1 MTRQTSAQAACAFAW
16 ACAAPASV
24 AAGAAQAAPVSGWTG
39 VGVAEVSA
47 AVALLLLLALVLWLL
62 RERHRLRHGRER
74 LRQELVNA
82 TSQLGGKRNRDPL
95 TGLVPREELEH
106 ALALMARAGD
116 GAQPVTVMLVAL
128 DNLAE
133 LNQAYGLGVGDQALA
148 KLASRLSRLVGDRP
162 HLSRTGGREFA
173 LLWPGSAA
181 DSTAAAA
188 RILQLVQ
195 QPVHLRKTADP
206 GDAAAA
212 VGTADDA
219 MTADLVLSA
228 SIGLASYPDHG
239 ALPRLLGH
247 AALALASA
255 KQAGGGAFAVFDAAM
270 AVNHREQLE
279 LLRDLRHAL
288 DRNELKLVYQPKV
301 DAASLQVTAA
311 EALLRWH
318 HPVRGVVSPA
328 VFIPLAERH
337 GLISRMGGW
346 VIEEACRQ
354 AAVWRKQGLRM
365 RVAINI
371 SNQQMR
377 GDDLVPQL
385 EQAIRR
391 HGLRAERLTCEVT
404 ETLALDDTPRT
415 RAAFER
421 LRQLGVHVSIDD
433 FGTGHSSLALL
444 RRLPAA
450 ELKVDRSFV
459 ADLATSAD
467 ARGIVKAVVQLAQT
481 LGLRVVAEGVET
493 EAQRDQLVALGVDEL
508 QGYLFARPMSAMAL
522 GLWAA
527 EDDRPD
533 VSPAF
538 RASLFEPTDA
548 IPLAD

>member
-1 MTRQTSAQAACAFAW
+1 MKHHTPARALCAFV
-16 ACAAPASV
+16 C
-24 AAGAAQAAPVSGWTG
+24 AGAASGSLANGVVAAAPVLPWNPSSEL
-39 VGVAEVSA
+39 VQAIA
-47 AVALLLLLALVLWLL
+47 AVAVLLLLAVLWLL
-62 RERHRLRHGRER
+62 RERRRLRRGRER
-74 LRQELVNA
+74 LRRELETA
-82 TSQLGGKRNRDPL
+82 TTQLDDLRVRDPL
-95 TGLVPREELEH
+95 TGLVPREELEQ
-106 ALALMARAGD
+106 ALTQMGRAGD
-116 GAQPVTVMLVAL
+116 GAQAVTVMLVAL
-128 DNLAE
+128 DNLGE
-133 LNQAYGLGVGDQALA
+133 LNQAYGLAGGDQALVA
-148 KLASRLSRLVGDRP
+148 VAGRLSRLVGERP
-162 HLSRTGGREFA
+162 HVSRTGGHEFA
-173 LLWPGSAA
+173 LLWPGSAPDA
-181 DSTAAAA
+181 SVAAG

-195 QPVHLRKTADP
+195 QPVRLAEAAKAAEA
-206 GDAAAA
+206 GAAAG
-212 VGTADDA
+212 GTAD
-219 MTADLVLSA
+219 MVLSA

-279 LLRDLRHAL
+279 LLRDLRQAL
-288 DRNELKLVYQPKV
+288 ARGEMQLVYQPKV

-337 GLISRMGGW
+337 GLIGAIGGW
-346 VIEEACRQ
+346 VIEDACRQ
-354 AAVWRKQGLRM
+354 AAAWRQQGLRM

-377 GDDLVPQL
+377 GDELLPQL
-385 EQAIRR
+385 EQAIQR

-450 ELKVDRSFV
+450 ELKVDQAFV
-459 ADLATSAD
+459 ADLATSAE

-493 EAQRDQLVALGVDEL
+493 EAQRDLLVALGVDEL
-508 QGYLFARPMSAMAL
+508 QGYLFARPMSATAL

-527 EDDRPD
+527 EDDRPNA
-533 VSPAF
+533 PAAF
-538 RASLFEPTDA
+538 RASLFEDTDA
-548 IPLAD
+548 VPLSS

>member
-1 MTRQTSAQAACAFAW
+1 MKPHTTARALCMFACTGAVSGCLANGV
-16 ACAAPASV
+16 V
-24 AAGAAQAAPVSGWTG
+24 ADAPVVLPWNPSSEL
-39 VGVAEVSA
+39 VQAIA
-47 AVALLLLLALVLWLL
+47 AVAVLLLLAVLWLL
-62 RERHRLRHGRER
+62 RESRRLRQGRER
-74 LRQELVNA
+74 LRRDLETA
-82 TSQLGGKRNRDPL
+82 TTQLDDLRVCDPL
-95 TGLVPREELEH
+95 TGLAPREELEQ
-106 ALALMARAGD
+106 ALTQMGRAGD
-116 GAQPVTVMLVAL
+116 GAQAVTVMLVAL
-128 DNLAE
+128 DNLGE
-133 LNQAYGLGVGDQALA
+133 LNQAYGLAAGDQALVA
-148 KLASRLSRLVGDRP
+148 VAGRLSRLVGERP
-162 HLSRTGGREFA
+162 HVSRTGGHEFA
-173 LLWPGSAA
+173 LLWPGSATDA
-181 DSTAAAA
+181 IAAAG

-195 QPVHLRKTADP
+195 QPVRLAVVAETTKAADAS
-206 GDAAAA
+206 AAA
-212 VGTADDA
+212 GGSADI
-219 MTADLVLSA
+219 VLSA

-279 LLRDLRHAL
+279 LLRDLRQAL
-288 DRNELKLVYQPKV
+288 ARDEMQLVYQPKV

-318 HPVRGVVSPA
+318 HPVRGVVSPE

-337 GLISRMGGW
+337 GLISAIGGW

-354 AAVWRKQGLRM
+354 AAAWRQQGLRM

-377 GDDLVPQL
+377 GDELLPQL
-385 EQAIRR
+385 EQAIQR

-433 FGTGHSSLALL
+433 FGTGQSSLALL

-450 ELKVDRSFV
+450 ELKVDRAFV
-459 ADLATSAD
+459 ADLATSAE
-467 ARGIVKAVVQLAQT
+467 ARGIVKAVVQMAQT

-493 EAQRDQLVALGVDEL
+493 EAQRDLLVALGVNEL
-508 QGYLFARPMSAMAL
+508 QGYLFARAMSATAL

-527 EDDRPD
+527 EDDRANAPA
-533 VSPAF
+533 AF
-538 RASLFEPTDA
+538 RASLFNDTDA
-548 IPLAD
+548 APLSN

>member
-1 MTRQTSAQAACAFAW
+1 MKPHTSARALCMFACT
-16 ACAAPASV
+16 
-24 AAGAAQAAPVSGWTG
+24 GAASGCLANGVVADAPVLPWNPSSEL
-39 VGVAEVSA
+39 AQAIS
-47 AVALLLLLALVLWLL
+47 AVAVLLLLAVLWLL
-62 RERHRLRHGRER
+62 RESRRLRRGRER
-74 LRQELVNA
+74 LRRDLETA
-82 TSQLGGKRNRDPL
+82 TTQLDDLRVCDPL
-95 TGLVPREELEH
+95 TGLVPREELEQ
-106 ALALMARAGD
+106 ALTQMGRAGD
-116 GAQPVTVMLVAL
+116 GAQAVTVMLVAL
-128 DNLAE
+128 DNLGE
-133 LNQAYGLGVGDQALA
+133 LNQAYGLAAGDQALVA
-148 KLASRLSRLVGDRP
+148 VAGRLSRLVGERP
-162 HLSRTGGREFA
+162 HVSRTGGHEFA
-173 LLWPGSAA
+173 LLWPGSATDA
-181 DSTAAAA
+181 IAAAG

-195 QPVHLRKTADP
+195 QPVRLAVVAETTKAADAS
-206 GDAAAA
+206 AAA
-212 VGTADDA
+212 GGSADI
-219 MTADLVLSA
+219 VLSA

-279 LLRDLRHAL
+279 LLRDLRQAL
-288 DRNELKLVYQPKV
+288 ARDEMQLVYQPKV

-318 HPVRGVVSPA
+318 HPVRGVVSPE

-337 GLISRMGGW
+337 GLISAIGGW

-354 AAVWRKQGLRM
+354 AAAWRQQGLRM

-377 GDDLVPQL
+377 GDELLPQL
-385 EQAIRR
+385 EQAIQR

-433 FGTGHSSLALL
+433 FGTGQSSLALL

-450 ELKVDRSFV
+450 ELKVDRAFV
-459 ADLATSAD
+459 ADLATSAE
-467 ARGIVKAVVQLAQT
+467 ARGIVKAVVQMAQT

-493 EAQRDQLVALGVDEL
+493 EAQRDLLVALGVNEL
-508 QGYLFARPMSAMAL
+508 QGYLFARAMSATAL

-527 EDDRPD
+527 EDDRANAPA
-533 VSPAF
+533 AF
-538 RASLFEPTDA
+538 RASLFNDTDA
-548 IPLAD
+548 APLSN